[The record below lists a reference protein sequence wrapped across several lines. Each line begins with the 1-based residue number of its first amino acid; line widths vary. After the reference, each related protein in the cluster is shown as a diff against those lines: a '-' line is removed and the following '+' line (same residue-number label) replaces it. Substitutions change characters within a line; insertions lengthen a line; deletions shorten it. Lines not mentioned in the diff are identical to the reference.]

1 MATSVDELRFMA
13 QVASLYYERGLRQA
27 EIGRQ
32 LDLSQASVSRLLR
45 RAEQEGIVRIT
56 VQRPFGSF
64 PELEAAIRERY
75 GLKDVV
81 VAAASEDHPTRIV
94 PSLGEAAAFY
104 LETTIAEDEIIGVS
118 SWSEALLATANAMHA
133 LRRTT
138 RARVVQILGGV
149 GNPNAASHA
158 TRLTL
163 RLASL
168 VNGEAV
174 MLPAPGVVGSAAM
187 RDVVLADPFVR
198 ETVAL
203 FDQVTLALV
212 GIGCIEPS
220 RMLAISG
227 NVFAEAEL
235 EGLRRAGAVGDM
247 GLRFFDAWGRPMQS
261 ALDDRVV
268 GVTLQQLQQA
278 RRTVGIAG
286 GRHKFEAIRAVVRG
300 GWVHV
305 LVTDQFT
312 ATRLAEEPP
321 EDAPADKVPA
331 AEKATAAAH

>member
-1 MATSVDELRFMA
+1 MVTPDDDLRFLA
-13 QVASLYYERGLRQA
+13 QIASLYYERKLRQA
-27 EIGRQ
+27 EIGHQ

-64 PELEAAIRERY
+64 PELETAIRERY

-81 VAAASEDHPTRIV
+81 VAAATVDEPNRIV

-104 LETTIAEDEIIGVS
+104 LETTIAEDEVIGVS
-118 SWSEALLATANAMHA
+118 SWSEALLATANAMQP
-133 LRRTT
+133 LRRPT

-158 TRLTL
+158 TQLTL

-168 VNGEAV
+168 VHGEAA

-227 NVFAEAEL
+227 NVFSVAEL
-235 EGLRRAGAVGDM
+235 ETLRRAGAVGDM
-247 GLRFFDAWGRPMQS
+247 GLRFFDALGRPMQS
-261 ALDDRVV
+261 PLDERVV
-268 GVTLQQLQQA
+268 GVTLQQLRQA

-286 GRHKFEAIRAVVRG
+286 GRHKYEAIRAVLRG

-312 ATRLAEEPP
+312 ATRLVEEPSDEATP
-321 EDAPADKVPA
+321 EAAPVEGTNTPA
-331 AEKATAAAH
+331 R

>member
-1 MATSVDELRFMA
+1 MVPDDELRFMA
-13 QVASLYYERGLRQA
+13 QVASLYHERKLRQA
-27 EIGRQ
+27 EIGRR
-32 LDLSQASVSRLLR
+32 LNLSQATVSRLLR

-64 PELEAAIRERY
+64 PELEAAIQERY
-75 GLKDVV
+75 ALKGVV
-81 VAAASEDHPTRIV
+81 VAAASGDDPGRIV

-104 LETTIAEDEIIGVS
+104 LETTVAEDEVIGVS

-133 LRRTT
+133 LRRPT

-212 GIGCIEPS
+212 GIGPIEPS
-220 RMLAISG
+220 RMLAVSG
-227 NVFAEAEL
+227 NVFSEAEL
-235 EGLRRAGAVGDM
+235 AGLRRAGAVGDM
-247 GLRFFDAWGRPMQS
+247 GLRFFDAWGRPVQS
-261 ALDDRVV
+261 ALDDRVI
-268 GVTLQQLQQA
+268 GATLQQLQRA

-286 GRHKFEAIRAVVRG
+286 GRHKYEAIRAVLRG

-312 ATRLAEEPP
+312 ATRLAGEQEQVPP
-321 EDAPADKVPA
+321 PTVA
-331 AEKATAAAH
+331 ASRSGR

>member
-1 MATSVDELRFMA
+1 MTTSDDELRFMA
-13 QVASLYYERGLRQA
+13 QVASLYYERKLRQA

-32 LDLSQASVSRLLR
+32 LNLSQASVSRLLR

-81 VAAASEDHPTRIV
+81 VAAASEDDLSRIV

-104 LETTIAEDEIIGVS
+104 LETTIAEDEVIGVS

-133 LRRTT
+133 LRRVT

-168 VNGEAV
+168 VNGEAI
-174 MLPAPGVVGSAAM
+174 MLPAPGVVGSPAM

-220 RMLAISG
+220 RMLAVSG
-227 NVFAEAEL
+227 NVFSEAEL
-235 EGLRRAGAVGDM
+235 AGLRRAGAVGDM
-247 GLRFFDAWGRPMQS
+247 GMRFFDAWGRPMPS

-268 GVTLQQLQQA
+268 GVTLEQLRRT

-286 GRHKFEAIRAVVRG
+286 GRHKYEAIRAVVRG

-312 ATRLAEEPP
+312 ATRLVEEPSEEATP
-321 EDAPADKVPA
+321 EAAPVEGTTTPA
-331 AEKATAAAH
+331 R